1 MNKSL
6 TSIDIDKY
14 RVNPIKKKKSRVVKK
29 QLSGEDI
36 DLLNDNKSKK
46 EKRSICD
53 THEDGA

>member
-1 MNKSL
+1 MKKSL
-6 TSIDIDKY
+6 TSIDIEKY
-14 RVNPIKKKKSRVVKK
+14 RVEPIKKSKSRVVKK

-36 DLLNDNKSKK
+36 DLLNDNRSKT